1 MKARYACCFFSPPEE
16 PPQWTFQIDDHIVTI
31 YGKYKT
37 KYGAVKTV
45 DNIDYGEVSQVN
57 DSWSVV
63 FDHVLVQKVQ
73 ADSQQQA
80 LLRAKRTLSMLL
92 DRERKALRLEV

>member
-1 MKARYACCFFSPPEE
+1 MKARYACCFLSVPEE
-16 PPQWTFQIDDHIVTI
+16 PQWKFHVDDHLVTI

-45 DNIDYGEVSQVN
+45 ENIEHGEVSRVT
-57 DSWSVV
+57 DGWLVV

-73 ADSQQQA
+73 ADSESQA
-80 LLRAKRTLSMLL
+80 LLRAKRTLSTLM

>member
-1 MKARYACCFFSPPEE
+1 MKARYACCFFSVPEE
-16 PPQWTFQIDDHIVTI
+16 PHWQFHVDNHLVTI

-45 DNIDYGEVSQVN
+45 ENVEHGEVSQVG
-57 DSWSVV
+57 DASWTVV
-63 FDHVLVQKVQ
+63 FDHVLVQKIQ
-73 ADSQQQA
+73 ADSSAQA
-80 LLRAKRTLSMLL
+80 LQCAKRTLNTLM

>member
-1 MKARYACCFFSPPEE
+1 MKARYACCFFSVPEE
-16 PPQWTFQIDDHIVTI
+16 PNWQFHVDEHMVTI

-45 DNIDYGEVSQVN
+45 ENVDYGEVSQVS
-57 DSWSVV
+57 DASWTVV
-63 FDHVLVQKVQ
+63 FDHVLVQNIQ
-73 ADSQQQA
+73 ADSTNQA
-80 LLRAKRTLSMLL
+80 LYRAKQTLNTLL

>member
-1 MKARYACCFFSPPEE
+1 MKARYCCCFFTPPP
-16 PPQWTFQIDDHIVTI
+16 PPQWQFQVDEHLVTI

-45 DNIDYGEVSQVN
+45 NNLDYGEVSRVPDGWN
-57 DSWSVV
+57 VV
-63 FDHVLVQKVQ
+63 FDHVLVQNIQ
-73 ADSQQQA
+73 ADSQNQA
-80 LLRAKRTLSMLL
+80 LQRAKRTLSTLL